1 MIAAK
6 HSKEALAFWTL
17 YKSMKPEVEQEVRD
31 MIISDAAK
39 AGNTDFTADMMT
51 DLSLQ
56 SFAEFWESQQDE
68 KWNDF
73 IKSRLN
79 V

>member
-1 MIAAK
+1 MIATK

-17 YKSMKPEVEQEVRD
+17 FKALKPEVEKEVRE
-31 MIISDAAK
+31 MIINDNAQDVD
-39 AGNTDFTADMMT
+39 GEFTVDMMT

-56 SFAEFWESQQDE
+56 SFDEFWGTEQDE

-73 IKSRLN
+73 IKSRLD